1 MKDFRPVTQKAL
13 SACMQD
19 AYAQGLKDLWH
30 AIRVLLLKP
39 EDGGLTQGEYRSL
52 FIEDSAYNVL
62 LREDPQNFID
72 KIDAFEQCKADAEFH
87 RGDEVIYRGQ
97 RGILLR
103 LETAKRYAGLWM
115 DNEEYTHAKTEYLV
129 KTGMSYPE
137 VAKALERIIKHET

>member
-1 MKDFRPVTQKAL
+1 MRDFRPVTQKAL

-19 AYAQGLKDLWH
+19 AYRQALTDLWH
-30 AIRVLLLKP
+30 AVRVLLLKP
-39 EDGGLTQGEYRSL
+39 EDGGLTQAEYRSL
-52 FIEDSAYNVL
+52 FIEDSTYNVL
-62 LREDPQNFID
+62 LKEDPQNLVD

-115 DNEEYTHAKTEYLV
+115 DNEEYTHAQTEHLV
-129 KTGMSYPE
+129 KTGKSYPE
-137 VAKALERIIKHET
+137 IAAALDEMRAKR

>member
-30 AIRVLLLKP
+30 TARVLLLKP
-39 EDGGLTQGEYRSL
+39 EDGGLTQAEYRSL
-52 FIEDSAYNVL
+52 FIEDSTYNVL
-62 LREDPQNFID
+62 LRENPQNLID
-72 KIDAFEQCKADAEFH
+72 KIEAFEQCKSDAEFH

-115 DNEEYTHAKTEYLV
+115 DNEEYTHAQTEHLV